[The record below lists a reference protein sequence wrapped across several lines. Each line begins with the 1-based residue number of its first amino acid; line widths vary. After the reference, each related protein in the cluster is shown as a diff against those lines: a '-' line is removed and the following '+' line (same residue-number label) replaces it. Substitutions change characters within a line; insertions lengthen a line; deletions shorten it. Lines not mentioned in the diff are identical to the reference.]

1 MTEQQQILLN
11 KVEKQTEMILKAER
25 WLWAHPQTGFT
36 EWQAHQYLA
45 ERFEEL
51 GYQLVLAG
59 NIPGFYTDVDTG
71 KPGPKCCFMAEM
83 DALDIPGHPEAVEGI
98 AHLCGHHGQCA
109 ALLGLAAA
117 LKEPGVLEG
126 LSGSIR
132 LMLVPAEE
140 LTQIGF
146 REEMREK
153 GIIKYFGGKTE
164 FMARGYFDDVDMS
177 LMVHQGGGTSTVFDA
192 WHGCNGCISKKF
204 IYKGKTAHAGAN
216 PQNGINAQYAAMLGM
231 QACNDLRETFRDND
245 HIRFHPVSRGGNGA
259 VNNIPDE
266 IQLESYVRGKTL
278 QAIKRENRKINRALT
293 GAALAMGAR
302 VELHDRPGYAPT
314 NLDTNFL
321 KLAEKCCVDMVGAEK
336 VKFKYGSWAYGST
349 DFGDVASV
357 MPCALFNVCGGF
369 TGSAHAVDYRV
380 TDPYRLCVDAAKIQ
394 LLVIETLLKEDAL
407 AAKEIIAQFVPEFSS
422 IQECL
427 ESTDEI
433 FLDKEAVVYDDE
445 GRATVEFF

>member
-36 EWQAHQYLA
+36 EWQAHQYLV

-51 GYQLVLAG
+51 GYQLVSAG

-153 GIIKYFGGKTE
+153 G
-164 FMARGYFDDVDMS
+164 
-177 LMVHQGGGTSTVFDA
+177 
-192 WHGCNGCISKKF
+192 
-204 IYKGKTAHAGAN
+204 
-216 PQNGINAQYAAMLGM
+216 
-231 QACNDLRETFRDND
+231 
-245 HIRFHPVSRGGNGA
+245 
-259 VNNIPDE
+259 
-266 IQLESYVRGKTL
+266 
-278 QAIKRENRKINRALT
+278 
-293 GAALAMGAR
+293 
-302 VELHDRPGYAPT
+302 
-314 NLDTNFL
+314 
-321 KLAEKCCVDMVGAEK
+321 
-336 VKFKYGSWAYGST
+336 
-349 DFGDVASV
+349 
-357 MPCALFNVCGGF
+357 
-369 TGSAHAVDYRV
+369 
-380 TDPYRLCVDAAKIQ
+380 
-394 LLVIETLLKEDAL
+394 
-407 AAKEIIAQFVPEFSS
+407 
-422 IQECL
+422 
-427 ESTDEI
+427 
-433 FLDKEAVVYDDE
+433 
-445 GRATVEFF
+445 